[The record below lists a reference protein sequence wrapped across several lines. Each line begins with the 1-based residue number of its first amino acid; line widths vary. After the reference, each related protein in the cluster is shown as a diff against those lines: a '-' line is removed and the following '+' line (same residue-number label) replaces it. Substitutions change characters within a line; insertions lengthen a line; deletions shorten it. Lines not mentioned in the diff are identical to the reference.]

1 EAGQQQHRMQADTVR
16 FEYDRSGWLTAE
28 HAGNGSIRYQR
39 DALGNPTDITLPDG
53 QHLTHLYYGSGHLLQ
68 TALDGLTVS
77 EYERDS
83 LHRQIMRTQ
92 GQLTTY
98 SGYDDDG
105 LLSWQRSLASGSA
118 PVLPGQ
124 RPARQGCVTSRDY
137 YWNNRDQ
144 ITSVLR
150 LNADGQAQEERY
162 RYTVNEQ
169 IAESRINGILSQ
181 HDYRN
186 ECVTQA
192 GDSRYE
198 YDACGRVIKRTEQ
211 KRGFRPQEWRYR
223 WDDFDRLR
231 EVRTPDGEVW
241 QYSYDAFGRR
251 TAKRNIIRAAWKQ
264 NHHTVSEVRYQWL
277 GMALSASEKR
287 YADGSPALREQWH
300 YRGGFELLAKEA
312 RAANDDTSDF
322 YPILIGPDGAPQ
334 EMYSA
339 NGRKVWRRQ
348 RSLWGLAAANDA
360 SPDARESCDAGF
372 MGQWQD
378 EESGLWYNLHRYY
391 NARTGQYL
399 SPDPLR
405 LAGGLNTY
413 GYVHN
418 PLTWADP
425 YGLAGC
431 SAQFKSRNE
440 AFRAAKRDAGIP
452 MNQQP
457 DRIFNSKTGF
467 FSDHRNVPMTDSR
480 KNPIFDNNG
489 NQVWTREYQFTRAD
503 GSKIIIQDH
512 SAGHS
517 YADGVGNQGSHLNV
531 RPIENTRTGSVPG
544 TFDHYEF

>member
-1 EAGQQQHRMQADTVR
+1 DTVR